1 MNKLILIVLTLAL
14 VGCDAQMQARLTAT
28 PEPLAQY
35 TAWVAEG
42 QLVQL
47 AAQDGQTYT
56 LSAYTKV
63 YVSICIDGEASVAYL
78 YNGMALTGRVP
89 ARQLNPENICEQ
101 VAGR

>member
-1 MNKLILIVLTLAL
+1 MNKLMIWILIFVLT
-14 VGCDAQMQARLTAT
+14 GCYATPQPTAT
-28 PEPLAQY
+28 PEPLAQN

-101 VAGR
+101 VAK